1 MQICFQYLI
10 PNRWEDAKLQS
21 KNLKNAFDQSSP
33 QHQQKSIKQAAVRV
47 WWRCGKEFT
56 SFFIHTNFW
65 QKITL
70 ISCKHKKITILNTKF
85 PSMLFLVCF
94 LRILSIYLN
103 WNDTSDHNLD
113 KVLRLAIKNIQ
124 VNAKINWQ
132 LQSLILRNEGKIT
145 IGVWNPN
152 TVDD

>member
-1 MQICFQYLI
+1 MLYFVVHMKAQLFFIISPLYANHKNSNFRAHAAPNKLFMQICFQYLI

-21 KNLKNAFDQSSP
+21 KNLKNAFDRSSP

-85 PSMLFLVCF
+85 PSMLFWCVFCAYC
-94 LRILSIYLN
+94 LSTWIEM
-103 WNDTSDHNLD
+103 TP
-113 KVLRLAIKNIQ
+113 Q
-124 VNAKINWQ
+124 
-132 LQSLILRNEGKIT
+132 IT
-145 IGVWNPN
+145 I
-152 TVDD
+152 